1 MITRRSRPPARPRR
15 DARKIVK
22 LAAIGVAVAAI
33 MFFGS
38 YLVAVR
44 ILFPPL
50 PEPED
55 GIVVPSLIGMTVPQ
69 AEARMRQIGLRVTE
83 STQIAH
89 PTQPPGI
96 VIAQSPL
103 PGQQLRSLGAVRLGV
118 SSGLPR
124 IPVPNVIG
132 FSAERARA
140 AMAAVGFQTEEMTI
154 EDEMPAG
161 TVVRVSPPVGSSE
174 PVPSRVLL
182 YVSTGPP
189 QVAPDTLA
197 APPDTVPLSRT
208 NE

>member
-1 MITRRSRPPARPRR
+1 M
-15 DARKIVK
+15 
-22 LAAIGVAVAAI
+22 AAIAVSVGAI
-33 MFFGS
+33 AFFAS
-38 YLVAVR
+38 YVVAVR

-50 PEPED
+50 PEPKN
-55 GIVVPSLIGMTVPQ
+55 GIAVPSVIGLTVPQ
-69 AEARMRQIGLRVTE
+69 AEARMRQLGLRVTE

-103 PGQQLRSLGAVRLGV
+103 PGQQLRALGSVRLGV

-124 IPVPNVIG
+124 VPVPNVIG
-132 FSAERARA
+132 FSAERARS

-161 TVVRVSPPVGSSE
+161 TVVRVSPPVGSDE
-174 PVPSRVLL
+174 TVPSRVLL
-182 YVSTGPP
+182 YVSSGPP
-189 QVAPDTLA
+189 PVVPDTLP